1 MDKRCDACRCKECPF
16 LAYGGKCPVEG
27 NPCGT
32 CDELGITIAC
42 GFRHAVGKTI
52 KQGQE
57 G

>member
-52 KQGQE
+52 KQGRE